1 MMEFPLTLGLQRT
14 GLPLI
19 VTSGKLKNLCF
30 LIDTGATHN
39 TLFDFVYEHF
49 KDEFK
54 LLDSTCRAMGIEGHY
69 KETPVIEA
77 TFNFEGIDYTSTFS
91 VLDAADAIIQVQ
103 EETGVQIH
111 GVLGTQFLIKN
122 KWIVD
127 FDKLI
132 VAHDRER

>member
-1 MMEFPLTLGLQRT
+1 MKFSLALGLQKT

-30 LIDTGATHN
+30 LIDTGSTHN

-54 LLDSTCRAMGIEGHY
+54 LLDSSYRTMGIEGHY
-69 KETPVIEA
+69 KEVPVIEA
-77 TFNFEGIDYTSTFS
+77 TFNFEGVDYTSTFA
-91 VLDAADAIIQVQ
+91 VLDASEAIAQVQ

-111 GVLGTQFLIKN
+111 GVLGVEFLLEN
-122 KWIVD
+122 KWIINFEQMKVTD
-127 FDKLI
+127 ENK
-132 VAHDRER
+132 